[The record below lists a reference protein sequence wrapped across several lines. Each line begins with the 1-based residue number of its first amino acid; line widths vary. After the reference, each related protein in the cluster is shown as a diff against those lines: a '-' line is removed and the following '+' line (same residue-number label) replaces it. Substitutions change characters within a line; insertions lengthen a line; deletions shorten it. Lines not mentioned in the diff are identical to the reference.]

1 MPARMGGGYRYGII
15 EDVVPDMF
23 GGDLCIVAIKSLK
36 ETRTYKPEALKE
48 IKNISK
54 TIKTCKKTTQVKR

>member
-1 MPARMGGGYRYGII
+1 
-15 EDVVPDMF
+15 MF